1 MEPYCEEKRYFFS
14 SIKTS
19 ILLQKA
25 ATLLTAIQKDD
36 VLHFIRSLRAN
47 RFTFRDLARFLD
59 IDSDDRRSL
68 QHYLDELDSQD
79 IIHRVKRGLYSLPA
93 SQNLIAGVLNCH
105 RDGYAFLVPDNRTHY
120 REDIFIP
127 ARNLED
133 GMHGDHV
140 LIKVTR
146 KKRPRRYYSR
156 DRRRSGEEEKLEG
169 SIVRVL
175 ERKFPNVVGRYYAHP
190 RFPFV
195 VPLDTRI
202 SHDIR
207 IPYHASKGSKN
218 GQIVVANITMLPGR
232 NQIPHGRITEI
243 LGYPGDRGID
253 YKIVRHKFGLPMEFS
268 PEALRE
274 ADGIPDHVLREEHE
288 KREDFRHEI
297 AITIDSET
305 ARDYDDA
312 VTLKKLTSGNYL
324 LGVHIADVS
333 YYIREG
339 TALDA
344 EAYARG
350 TAVYFPECAIPMLP
364 RKISSGICSLKPQ
377 EDRLV
382 LSALMEVNRQG
393 RIVRKCFTE
402 GLLRSREKMSYS
414 SVAKILANRNPE
426 EMQRYAYLVPLF
438 EHMQELCLILSK
450 KRYRRGAVDFDLPEA
465 DIQFDQNGKI
475 INVVPAER
483 NIAHR
488 IIEEFMLLANEAVAE
503 ELVAAGGAGIYR
515 VHEKPDPQKVEDF
528 AKFAQALGY
537 RLESRNREYHP
548 KTFQKFIEQLEGRH
562 EGRFVAYLMLR
573 SFMQARYSEK
583 NLGHFALATSV
594 YTHFTSPIRRYPD
607 LVVHRLLKEC
617 LRRESSTAWQA
628 KMSERL
634 PEIARHASLRERIA
648 DEAEREIERIKKA
661 QFMADKI
668 GEEFKGIVFSVSR
681 QGFLVELMDHFV
693 EGFVPVSSLVHNHYV
708 YHEKTRS
715 FVGKQRQR
723 FELGTKV
730 QVSLGSVDLET
741 GRLIFSLV

>member
-1 MEPYCEEKRYFFS
+1 MADFTLDEDQQQIQDMMRKFAQNELRAVARDCDEESKLPEEILNKVWELGFCPNVIPEQYGGYEMGRSLVTAAIMLEELAYGDVSLSLGALSPALMMVPILEFGTEEQKEEWLPQFCGEKFFPATAALMEPRITFDPFNLHTTVEMS
-14 SIKTS
+14 GDVM
-19 ILLQKA
+19 LLNGK
-25 ATLLTAIQKDD
+25 K
-36 VLHFIRSLRAN
+36 
-47 RFTFRDLARFLD
+47 
-59 IDSDDRRSL
+59 
-68 QHYLDELDSQD
+68 
-79 IIHRVKRGLYSLPA
+79 
-93 SQNLIAGVLNCH
+93 C
-105 RDGYAFLVPDNRTHY
+105 LVPLAESAKH
-120 REDIFIP
+120 I
-127 ARNLED
+127 L
-133 GMHGDHV
+133 V
-140 LIKVTR
+140 
-146 KKRPRRYYSR
+146 
-156 DRRRSGEEEKLEG
+156 
-169 SIVRVL
+169 
-175 ERKFPNVVGRYYAHP
+175 YA
-190 RFPFV
+190 
-195 VPLDTRI
+195 TT
-202 SHDIR
+202 
-207 IPYHASKGSKN
+207 AKGSGTGSVEAIIVDKDSPGVEIGEKEKN
-218 GQIVVANITMLPGR
+218 MGLNPLPLYPVTFTDCEVPRAGR
-232 NQIPHGRITEI
+232 VG
-243 LGYPGDRGID
+243 GDRGID

-414 SVAKILANRNPE
+414 SVAKILVNRNPE
-426 EMQRYAYLVPLF
+426 EMQRYAHLVPLF
-438 EHMQELCLILSK
+438 KHMQELCLILSK

-537 RLESRNREYHP
+537 RLESRNHEYHP
-548 KTFQKFIEQLEGRH
+548 KTFQKFIAQLEGRL

-681 QGFLVELMDHFV
+681 QGFFVELMDHFV

-715 FVGKQRQR
+715 FVGKQLQR